1 MYIQDCTCCSKN
13 ERSRIDLKV
22 LQICNY
28 FYPNTG
34 GIEQVARDI
43 ANSLCTANVEQKII
57 CFNEN
62 ASDGE
67 YTCHREETMHDV
79 IDGVEIIRCGCFTKF
94 SSQSLSLVFAREL
107 RNLMESFK
115 PDVVIF
121 HYPNPFEAH
130 YLLQYL
136 DRDFK
141 FVLYWHL
148 DIVKQT
154 ILRNF
159 FHAQTNILLRR
170 ADRIIATSPLY
181 IQGSRYLSKYVEKCT
196 VIPNCVSENRMLI
209 TEEIRERAK
218 KIRAW
223 NTGKIICFG
232 VGRHIEYKGFRYL
245 VEASRFLDDRFR
257 IYIAG
262 NGKLMS
268 KLHKLAAADEK
279 ITFLGRVSNE
289 DLLAYYL
296 AMDIFCFPS
305 ITKNEAFGIALAE
318 AMYCGKPAVTFT
330 IPGSGVNYVCVNG
343 ETGLEVENRNV
354 RMYAEAMRKLA
365 DNPHLRSKLGLAA
378 KSRVEKNFLTS
389 QFTENILGLVES
401 L

>member
-1 MYIQDCTCCSKN
+1 MNAKKILHISKYYYPFHGGTEQIAHDCVQALKD
-13 ERSRIDLKV
+13 IFQQKV
-22 LQICNY
+22 L
-28 FYPNTG
+28 
-34 GIEQVARDI
+34 
-43 ANSLCTANVEQKII
+43 

-62 ASDGE
+62 KD
-67 YTCHREETMHDV
+67 DKV
-79 IDGVEIIRCGCFTKF
+79 DFIDGVEIIRAGCFVKI
-94 SSQSLSLVFAREL
+94 SSQSLSFSYG
-107 RNLMESFK
+107 NLLKQIINDFK
-115 PDVVIF
+115 PDFIIF
-121 HYPNPFEAH
+121 HYPNPFVAY
-130 YLLQYL
+130 YLLKYISSETKL
-136 DRDFK
+136 
-141 FVLYWHL
+141 VIYWHL
-148 DIVKQT
+148 DIIKQK
-154 ILRNF
+154 ILKLF
-159 FHAQTNILLRR
+159 FRRQNRKLLKR

-181 IQGSRYLSKYVEKCT
+181 IQSSRYLSKYVEKCT

-209 TEEIRERAK
+209 NEEIRERAE
-218 KIRAW
+218 KIRAD
-223 NTGKIICFG
+223 NIGKIICFG

-262 NGKLMS
+262 NGKLTS
-268 KLHKLAAADEK
+268 KLQKLAAADEK
-279 ITFLGRVSNE
+279 ITFIGRVSNE

-330 IPGSGVNYVCVNG
+330 IPGSGVNYVCLNG
-343 ETGLEVENRNV
+343 KTGLEVENRNV

-378 KSRVEKNFLTS
+378 KKRVEENFLTS